1 MRITMPAT
9 RIGLLVGDPA
19 GVGPEVTAK
28 LLAKA
33 AGRDDLRLVVIGTE
47 AVVADG
53 ARIAGVDVKLPAIKS
68 GAPIPRDGKGPIL
81 VSIPDDGAN
90 DIPRGEV
97 SRAAGLYAL
106 RSLQTAVAAAKAG
119 EIDAIVYAPLN
130 KHAMALA
137 GLADIDEMHYLA
149 RLFECR
155 HFCTELN
162 VLDNLWTVRVTSHVP
177 IREIAAHISVQ
188 SVIDATRLGVASM
201 ARVGI
206 RNPRIAVAGLNP
218 HASDGGT
225 IGTEDF
231 AVIQPAVEQ
240 MKREGLNV
248 TGPVSPDTVF
258 MAAHRGAYDLVVTM
272 YHDQGQIALKLIGF
286 DRLVTMLG
294 GLPVPAATASSGSAY
309 DITGQN
315 KANPAG
321 LIAACELARR
331 LTLPPETV
339 ATAAD
344 VPKNG

>member
-1 MRITMPAT
+1 MAAT
-9 RIGLLVGDPA
+9 RIGLLLGDPA
-19 GVGPEVTAK
+19 GVGPEVVAK
-28 LLAKA
+28 LLDAA
-33 AGRDDLRLVVIGTE
+33 AGRDDIRLVVIGTE
-47 AVVADG
+47 AVLADG
-53 ARIAGVDVKLPAIKS
+53 ARVAGVELKLPAIKT
-68 GAPIPRDGKGPIL
+68 GTAIPKDLSGPIL
-81 VSIPDDGAN
+81 VAIPDDGAN
-90 DIPRGEV
+90 DIPMGEV
-97 SRAAGLYAL
+97 SRAAGLFAL

-130 KHAMALA
+130 KHAMSLA
-137 GLADIDEMHYLA
+137 GLTDIDEMHYLA
-149 RLFECR
+149 RLFDCR

-177 IREIAAHISVQ
+177 LREVSAHITTQ
-188 SVIDATRLGVASM
+188 AVIDATRLGVASM
-201 ARVGI
+201 ARMGVAK
-206 RNPRIAVAGLNP
+206 PRIAVAGLNP

-248 TGPVSPDTVF
+248 QGPVSPDTVF
-258 MAAHRGAYDLVVTM
+258 MSAHRGAYDLVVTM

-294 GLPVPAATASSGSAY
+294 GLPVPAVTASSGSAY
-309 DITGQN
+309 DITGRN

-331 LTLPPETV
+331 LAV
-339 ATAAD
+339 AA
-344 VPKNG
+344 